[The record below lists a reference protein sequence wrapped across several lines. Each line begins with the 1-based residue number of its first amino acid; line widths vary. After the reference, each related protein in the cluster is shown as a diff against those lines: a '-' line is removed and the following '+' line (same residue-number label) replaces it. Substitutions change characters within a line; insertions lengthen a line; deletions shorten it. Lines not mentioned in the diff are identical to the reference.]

1 MSGID
6 QHLAKNTA
14 EVSAKGHLKVTIKTL
29 KAWPKTMLLLLL
41 FILMPLYCP

>member
-14 EVSAKGHLKVTIKTL
+14 EVRAKGHLKMLTVTDNRV
-29 KAWPKTMLLLLL
+29 ASR
-41 FILMPLYCP
+41 